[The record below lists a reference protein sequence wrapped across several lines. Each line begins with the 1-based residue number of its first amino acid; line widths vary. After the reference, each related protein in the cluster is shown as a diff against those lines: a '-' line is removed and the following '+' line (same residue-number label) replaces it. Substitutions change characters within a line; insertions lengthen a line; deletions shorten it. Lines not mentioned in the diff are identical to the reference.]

1 PYSERVEQM
10 SSAVVVFTPCCGA
23 RVFFTPEEAAS
34 ATALEAICPRNGQ
47 LWRLEF
53 IADETVDGGLRPV
66 WAAFEDRGHT

>member
-34 ATALEAICPRNGQ
+34 ATALEAICPRCGVD
-47 LWRLEF
+47 WALEL
-53 IADETVDGGLRPV
+53 IADETADGGLRPI
-66 WAAFEDRGHT
+66 WAPPAQGR